1 MAEVIY
7 KRYQLSLHPE
17 ELAKRCKNFPVF
29 TLLQIRLP
37 VITLGPEKEM
47 LVVRLYL
54 GDMFLGLSASSSILF
69 ALTTSTGNF
78 LVKFFEKLDIL
89 LSLFITLVP

>member
-17 ELAKRCKNFPVF
+17 ELAKRCKNFSVF

-37 VITLGPEKEM
+37 VIPRRPEKEM

-54 GDMFLGLSASSSILF
+54 
-69 ALTTSTGNF
+69 
-78 LVKFFEKLDIL
+78 
-89 LSLFITLVP
+89 